1 MLMLVIV
8 SFSDT
13 FALESDKVIYGLVYP
28 IRTFEILRVQVSA
41 VSVSRLHP
49 SIHPSEYKH
58 PLQSMRREL
67 MFLSLAEWPFCNH
80 NIITSV

>member
-41 VSVSRLHP
+41 VSRLHP
-49 SIHPSEYKH
+49 SVRPSEYKH

>member
-49 SIHPSEYKH
+49 SIHPSV
-58 PLQSMRREL
+58 R
-67 MFLSLAEWPFCNH
+67 
-80 NIITSV
+80 V

>member
-41 VSVSRLHP
+41 VSRLHP
-49 SIHPSEYKH
+49 SVRPSEYKH

-67 MFLSLAEWPFCNH
+67 VFLSLAEWPFCNH

>member
-1 MLMLVIV
+1 MVMLVIV

-41 VSVSRLHP
+41 VSRLHP
-49 SIHPSEYKH
+49 SVRPSEYKH